1 MTIAPAGQIPTGAI
15 PYPSSK
21 LPRNLHEPLPRPRGH
36 CKPLQPSTALRNFP
50 LQPAAC
56 RSLRKRTQTTA
67 DRRKSPQI
75 AASGCTGNTSPPL
88 PNTPH
93 RKHPTPERRALQT
106 RRLPTPRLRKRYSP
120 ARAAAGRPLPAA
132 PTPKRPVTTPA
143 RTRHRQKRKVPD
155 RSGTFFAQRPC
166 GRTHRITSRCSR

>member
-36 CKPLQPSTALRNFP
+36 CKPLQRSTALHNFP
-50 LQPAAC
+50 LQPGSMPQPAETHANHC
-56 RSLRKRTQTTA
+56 GP
-67 DRRKSPQI
+67 PQI

-93 RKHPTPERRALQT
+93 YKHPTPERRALQT